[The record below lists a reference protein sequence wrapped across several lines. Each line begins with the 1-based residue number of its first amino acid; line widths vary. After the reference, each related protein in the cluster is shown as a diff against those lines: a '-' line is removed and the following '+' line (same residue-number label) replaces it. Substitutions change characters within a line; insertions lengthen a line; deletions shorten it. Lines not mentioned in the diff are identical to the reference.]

1 MLGVFGRRSNVVG
14 TLLLDLR
21 DWLFS
26 FSNPLS
32 CFTNCNSRGL
42 LVFFSFEINSRNRKP
57 VFCERI
63 RRVRRIGGEVLRR
76 GDEHKNPPAWR
87 SNLPTNNRRLSPPR
101 EKFEGYCFVFYFFYA
116 AVSLLDRKTATNNK
130 HN

>member
-63 RRVRRIGGEVLRR
+63 RRVRRIGGGIR
-76 GDEHKNPPAWR
+76 GGGGTKKNTPALAQTPPPNTSTPAP
-87 SNLPTNNRRLSPPR
+87 PTTR
-101 EKFEGYCFVFYFFYA
+101 
-116 AVSLLDRKTATNNK
+116 
-130 HN
+130 

>member
-42 LVFFSFEINSRNRKP
+42 LVFFCFEIKSRNRKP

-63 RRVRRIGGEVLRR
+63 RRVRRIGGCLGGVGGSNKTAASWKNSHPPNTPPPRRPNTEHPEVLI
-76 GDEHKNPPAWR
+76 
-87 SNLPTNNRRLSPPR
+87 S
-101 EKFEGYCFVFYFFYA
+101 
-116 AVSLLDRKTATNNK
+116 SLFLA
-130 HN
+130 

>member
-63 RRVRRIGGEVLRR
+63 RRVRRIGGEVREGPLQK
-76 GDEHKNPPAWR
+76 KNTLATPKTVPTTPPQPAPPP
-87 SNLPTNNRRLSPPR
+87 PTHYSR
-101 EKFEGYCFVFYFFYA
+101 V
-116 AVSLLDRKTATNNK
+116 VLLLFCAHACRT
-130 HN
+130 

>member
-63 RRVRRIGGEVLRR
+63 RRVRRIGGENNCPAGSKQTPPSMENTLPPTPSGQRR
-76 GDEHKNPPAWR
+76 PPPLYHWF
-87 SNLPTNNRRLSPPR
+87 LL
-101 EKFEGYCFVFYFFYA
+101 FLCF
-116 AVSLLDRKTATNNK
+116 
-130 HN
+130 

>member
-63 RRVRRIGGEVLRR
+63 RRVRRIGGGMRARAES
-76 GDEHKNPPAWR
+76 HKPPPSYAK
-87 SNLPTNNRRLSPPR
+87 NHPPTTPTPAPP
-101 EKFEGYCFVFYFFYA
+101 
-116 AVSLLDRKTATNNK
+116 T
-130 HN
+130 

>member
-63 RRVRRIGGEVLRR
+63 RRVRRIGGVKKSTVSSNKTLPSLRNTHPPNTLR
-76 GDEHKNPPAWR
+76 HTPPNP
-87 SNLPTNNRRLSPPR
+87 NLPRFSFFFFF
-101 EKFEGYCFVFYFFYA
+101 FEACCLHA
-116 AVSLLDRKTATNNK
+116 N
-130 HN
+130 

>member
-63 RRVRRIGGEVLRR
+63 RRVQRIGGQMNQRAELNKTFPFLERTRPQSPQAPRR
-76 GDEHKNPPAWR
+76 PPAN
-87 SNLPTNNRRLSPPR
+87 SES
-101 EKFEGYCFVFYFFYA
+101 VYFFFSFSVGA
-116 AVSLLDRKTATNNK
+116 CAPVNQKN
-130 HN
+130 